1 MNEEKFNIELV
12 SLDNIN
18 VLSATLEN
26 HSGAATMDRSGL
38 EMSFQYQLIPAIS
51 IRSKK
56 VQVLAEYEIRA
67 AKSDSA
73 PLDITS
79 KYSIVF
85 LFSVKNLP
93 ALAVVKENELTSV
106 DEEML
111 SSLLNITYS
120 TSRGILYTRYLGT
133 VLDGV
138 ILPVIST
145 ADLLK
150 PSAIKSIPAK
160 K

>member
-56 VQVLAEYEIRA
+56 VQVLEEY
-67 AKSDSA
+67 
-73 PLDITS
+73 
-79 KYSIVF
+79 
-85 LFSVKNLP
+85 
-93 ALAVVKENELTSV
+93 
-106 DEEML
+106 
-111 SSLLNITYS
+111 
-120 TSRGILYTRYLGT
+120 
-133 VLDGV
+133 
-138 ILPVIST
+138 
-145 ADLLK
+145 
-150 PSAIKSIPAK
+150 
-160 K
+160 